1 MTENIIGILKNAK
14 TIAIVGCSN
23 KKYRTSYHIVEYM
36 QQNGYRIIPVNPNYE
51 EILDEKVYSRVD
63 EIPEDITI
71 DIVDIFRDP
80 AHTEEMVKDAV
91 RRVQNTGRKPIV
103 WTQLGV
109 SSDEAKKLA
118 GDEGL
123 TYIEERCLMVE
134 HSKSLG

>member
-1 MTENIIGILKNAK
+1 MPENIVDILKKAK

-23 KKYRTSYHIVEYM
+23 KKYRTSYHIAEYM
-36 QQNGYRIIPVNPNYE
+36 QENGYRIIPVNPNYE

-63 EIPEDITI
+63 KIPEDITI

-80 AHTEEMVKDAV
+80 AHTEEMVQDVV